1 MRRGRIAEAQ
11 VVVDG
16 GRVLGQLVA
25 ARRKGENGK
34 KGGTS
39 RQVILP
45 NN

>member
-25 ARRKGENGK
+25 ARRNGENGK
-34 KGGTS
+34 RRNLSPGHPSK
-39 RQVILP
+39 
-45 NN
+45 